1 MVPAWKQH
9 QQDTPAVEVVR
20 CVTIVP
26 VLLAMVLLLL
36 ANVLATVLALRV
48 KLLLPYL
55 LRP

>member
-26 VLLAMVLLLL
+26 VLLAMVLPLL